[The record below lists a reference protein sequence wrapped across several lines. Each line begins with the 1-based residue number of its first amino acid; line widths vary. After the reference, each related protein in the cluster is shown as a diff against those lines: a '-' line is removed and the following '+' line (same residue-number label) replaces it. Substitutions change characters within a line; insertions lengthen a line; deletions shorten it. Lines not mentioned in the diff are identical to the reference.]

1 MSEFSSYLDRR
12 HFFYSPASTDLSDI
26 YYIDLFMWLF
36 YMVLNELFLE
46 VIILSQ
52 VAACTLIP

>member
-1 MSEFSSYLDRR
+1 MSEFSSYLGKRN
-12 HFFYSPASTDLSDI
+12 FFYSPASTDLNDR
-26 YYIDLFMWLF
+26 YYIDLFIWLF

-52 VAACTLIP
+52 VAACTLNT